1 MERIKEKLHSQ
12 SGASFLLA
20 LLAFLV
26 AAVVSVV
33 IVTAAVTNVKR
44 IYSDREAQQDHLTL
58 LSAAQLVRD
67 EMNKTLY
74 IYETTVTT
82 TVTKDAEG
90 KETEDTHT
98 SEKEYAVGTFE
109 TQIEAAFQHFKN
121 NGSTYDS
128 DSISNFTISV
138 DELKTVNVSFTMQ
151 PKQEQYKI
159 VFTLSIDNSGEPL
172 SVKNSDKTLFLVM
185 LGSGPSPYGEAKYSD
200 NSVTTSKAIQWKTGI
215 ISAVGDTAGGTNEQE
230 AQK

>member
-1 MERIKEKLHSQ
+1 MERIKKKIHSQ

-67 EMNKTLY
+67 EMEKTRY
-74 IYETTVTT
+74 IITTTTTTTTTTGENGEEITETTT
-82 TVTKDAEG
+82 TVDKSAEGTFAAEMKDAV
-90 KETEDTHT
+90 DH
-98 SEKEYAVGTFE
+98 
-109 TQIEAAFQHFKN
+109 
-121 NGSTYDS
+121 
-128 DSISNFTISV
+128 V
-138 DELKTVNVSFTMQ
+138 DEYSTPFSTAFKVKVDGLDDMKPVKVSFVM
-151 PKQEQYKI
+151 KAEEEEKYYL
-159 VFTLSIDNSGEPL
+159 VFTLSIDETGEA
-172 SVKNSDKTLFLVM
+172 DETLFLKM
-185 LGSGPSPYGEAKYSD
+185 TSPGIEYSD
-200 NSVTTSKAIQWKTGI
+200 TTENGNQTIKTEEIKWKNGI